1 MSNLKSIFL
10 IVFLVFTFGE
20 VFSQTQIKG
29 ILKKS
34 ESEVL
39 PYSSVTVRDLQNR
52 IVAYST
58 SDVKGEFNMRIAE
71 RYTLDSLELH
81 VNHLSYHAYKQKLYP
96 LLNFYEITLQEKV
109 LNLDEVIVRNRPVL
123 NRSGDTLSYTVD
135 QFAQIEDR
143 SIEDVIK
150 RMPGI
155 TVEENGQILFNGEP
169 ISHFYIDGD
178 DLLGGRYSVG
188 SKSIPYAMVQKLEV
202 VQNHQPL
209 KVLKNL
215 VSSDKVAINLV
226 IKEEAKVKMTG
237 QITLGA
243 GLPENF
249 LAEGNTLLFNKKI
262 KFVNVLKA
270 NNTGKDLN
278 ADLQD
283 FFSALSGS
291 STVLKTG
298 TTGNPPINNSYY
310 LLNRAASYNFNNLL
324 NTAKGWQIKSNLLG
338 YLDRID
344 SEFSSS
350 SNYYLE
356 QDTLSYFE
364 NQILQRKP
372 GQLNFELSV
381 NKNDDAFYFSNVSKF
396 IFNQSQTV
404 AQMTNQEADFRQK
417 LMHHSRKFSNSL
429 QFTPKLTATSFMNV
443 NWHFNYDESPERL
456 RIEPGINAAIFNQN
470 NPYLGLQQNLNLP
483 KLSNRISLDY
493 RYPLGKISQTLRA
506 DWLMER
512 EDFQSDLKI
521 LQQNNQFTPFEESFD
536 NRLKWNRDQVQLSSQ
551 LQFKNYR
558 IEATA
563 GIPLIF
569 QNIQYADVENNYSN
583 SQKRIVFNPNFSL
596 KYILNSE
603 QFLSS
608 SYSYSNAQGN
618 ILNAYR
624 GAVLLNYR
632 TLQANGDDL
641 SIRNSQNLSLNYN
654 FQKSIKMFFMNYGL
668 NYVKANSN
676 TILSSLID
684 NNISKTVLIPFDNEV
699 NSFSANMGLSKY
711 FFNLGATSGLKLSW
725 NQSQSA
731 QLINGDSYP
740 YTTESISI
748 SPSFETRLFNKI
760 GFDYNSALNIS
771 TSFIDQPAS
780 GSLGPSGSNSN
791 NLSQQ
796 YHTLNQNVNLN
807 YNITR
812 FLTARLTGRHQLIK
826 NSFQPTRNYYF
837 IDGFVRYRYVKWRTD
852 FELDLSNL
860 ADIKSYRTYSVTAN
874 QSFVSQYD
882 LRGRMVVLR
891 TVFNL

>member
-58 SDVKGEFNMRIAE
+58 SDVKGEFNMRISE

-96 LLNFYEITLQEKV
+96 LLKFYEITLQEKV

-298 TTGNPPINNSYY
+298 TTGSPPINNSYY

-324 NTAKGWQIKSNLLG
+324 NTTKGWQIKSNLLG

-381 NKNDDAFYFSNVSKF
+381 NKNDDAFFF
-396 IFNQSQTV
+396 
-404 AQMTNQEADFRQK
+404 
-417 LMHHSRKFSNSL
+417 
-429 QFTPKLTATSFMNV
+429 
-443 NWHFNYDESPERL
+443 
-456 RIEPGINAAIFNQN
+456 
-470 NPYLGLQQNLNLP
+470 
-483 KLSNRISLDY
+483 
-493 RYPLGKISQTLRA
+493 
-506 DWLMER
+506 
-512 EDFQSDLKI
+512 
-521 LQQNNQFTPFEESFD
+521 
-536 NRLKWNRDQVQLSSQ
+536 
-551 LQFKNYR
+551 FKC
-558 IEATA
+558 I
-563 GIPLIF
+563 
-569 QNIQYADVENNYSN
+569 
-583 SQKRIVFNPNFSL
+583 
-596 KYILNSE
+596 
-603 QFLSS
+603 
-608 SYSYSNAQGN
+608 
-618 ILNAYR
+618 
-624 GAVLLNYR
+624 
-632 TLQANGDDL
+632 
-641 SIRNSQNLSLNYN
+641 
-654 FQKSIKMFFMNYGL
+654 
-668 NYVKANSN
+668 
-676 TILSSLID
+676 
-684 NNISKTVLIPFDNEV
+684 
-699 NSFSANMGLSKY
+699 
-711 FFNLGATSGLKLSW
+711 
-725 NQSQSA
+725 
-731 QLINGDSYP
+731 
-740 YTTESISI
+740 
-748 SPSFETRLFNKI
+748 
-760 GFDYNSALNIS
+760 
-771 TSFIDQPAS
+771 
-780 GSLGPSGSNSN
+780 
-791 NLSQQ
+791 
-796 YHTLNQNVNLN
+796 
-807 YNITR
+807 
-812 FLTARLTGRHQLIK
+812 
-826 NSFQPTRNYYF
+826 
-837 IDGFVRYRYVKWRTD
+837 
-852 FELDLSNL
+852 
-860 ADIKSYRTYSVTAN
+860 
-874 QSFVSQYD
+874 
-882 LRGRMVVLR
+882 
-891 TVFNL
+891 